1 MTSSCPSTPALTRPL
16 LTYLSISLTMS
27 APFSTRCVIPR
38 EAQGPHDGA
47 FALVHC
53 CLRAKTTTPEF
64 PVMLVCF
71 PTYTL
76 LPGTQLGALSS

>member
-1 MTSSCPSTPALTRPL
+1 MTSSRLSTPALTRQL
-16 LTYLSISLTMS
+16 ITYLSISLTMS
-27 APFSTRCVIPR
+27 APFSTRHVLPR

-53 CLRAKTTTPEF
+53 CLRAKTTTLEF
-64 PVMLVCF
+64 PEMLVCV

>member
-1 MTSSCPSTPALTRPL
+1 MTSSCLSTPALTRQL
-16 LTYLSISLTMS
+16 LIYLSISLTMS
-27 APFSTRCVIPR
+27 ATFSTRHVISH

-53 CLRAKTTTPEF
+53 CLGAKTTTPEF

-71 PTYTL
+71 PTYAL